1 MLCSPAFNAPGG
13 QTATGEAELSI
24 RAWVWAFVGTRA
36 LDPHVDYSVG
46 LVSVE
51 AQGACHWVD
60 RSYPCFCLAY

>member
-1 MLCSPAFNAPGG
+1 MMCSPAFKASGD
-13 QTATGEAELSI
+13 QTATGAAELSI
-24 RAWVWAFVGTRA
+24 RAWVWAIGTRA

-46 LVSVE
+46 LVSLE